1 LLSLLDG
8 VLINTLMDSL
18 KKISKL
24 LNMSN
29 AEKDWFR
36 YYGITERRKDS
47 LLRDHTHPNS
57 IFNSNSETSLTL
69 FLLGNIDRWSQ
80 TSIGIETPRDKNSRW
95 NLSFFEKLVECD
107 EELTGFLKENSVW
120 NSSRI
125 SDILG
130 LSNFDMKKNI
140 ILFEL
145 ELFNQVLHLG
155 NRNSR
160 DNISFL
166 DISESGKWI
175 QYDAVMILPKAK
187 RFVFFESKFKS
198 DVSTKSQNYSRI
210 NQMIKGLEAAHLI
223 TEYEKS
229 PYQDWDFRYVIICP
243 KLLDDY
249 GLTRYN
255 KTADSIGKYL
265 VKYNDL
271 LNNRYNGS
279 VNHECYPELFESFIK
294 ETPEKISKLYWKD
307 LGELLMDENQHFFA
321 DYFRELRKAD
331 FDPNRIAHLK
341 KKLKGAGIRFND
353 KK

>member
-1 LLSLLDG
+1 
-8 VLINTLMDSL
+8 MDSL

-24 LNMSN
+24 LNISN
-29 AEKDWFR
+29 VEKDWFR
-36 YYGITERRKDS
+36 YYGITEKRKDS

-69 FLLGNIDRWSQ
+69 FLLGNIDGWSQ
-80 TSIGIETPRDKNSRW
+80 PSIGIEPARDKNSRW
-95 NLSFFEKLVECD
+95 NLSFFEKLVDCD
-107 EELTGFLKENSVW
+107 GGPAEFVKENSVW
-120 NSSRI
+120 DSSRI
-125 SDILG
+125 SDIVG
-130 LSNFDMKKNI
+130 LSNFDLKKNI
-140 ILFEL
+140 LLFEL

-198 DVSTKSQNYSRI
+198 DVSIKSQNYSRI

-249 GLTRYN
+249 SLTRYN
-255 KTADSIGKYL
+255 KTADTIGKYL
-265 VKYNDL
+265 ADYNDL
-271 LNNRYNGS
+271 LNDRYHDSMND
-279 VNHECYPELFESFIK
+279 ECYPKLFESFIK

-307 LGELLMDENQHFFA
+307 LGKSLKDENQNFFA
-321 DYFRELRKAD
+321 DYFRELDRAG
-331 FDPNRIAHLK
+331 FDKNKVKGLK
-341 KKLKGAGIRFND
+341 KKFKGAGIHFDD
-353 KK
+353 KN

>member
-1 LLSLLDG
+1 
-8 VLINTLMDSL
+8 MDNL

-29 AEKDWFR
+29 VEKDWFR

-69 FLLGNIDRWSQ
+69 FLLGNIDGWSQ
-80 TSIGIETPRDKNSRW
+80 PSIGIEPARDKNSRW

-107 EELTGFLKENSVW
+107 GELSGTMKENSVW
-120 NSSRI
+120 DSSRI
-125 SDILG
+125 SDILD
-130 LSNFDMKKNI
+130 LSNFDLKKNI
-140 ILFEL
+140 LLFEL
-145 ELFNQVLHLG
+145 ELFNKALHLG

-166 DISESGKWI
+166 DISRSGKWI

-187 RFVFFESKFKS
+187 SFIFFESKFKS

-210 NQMIKGLEAAHLI
+210 NQMMKGLEAAHLI
-223 TEYEKS
+223 TEYQKS

-249 GLTRYN
+249 RLTRYN
-255 KTADSIGKYL
+255 KTADSIRKYL

-271 LNNRYNGS
+271 LNKRYKDS
-279 VNHECYPELFESFIK
+279 VNKKCYPDLFESFIK

-307 LGELLMDENQHFFA
+307 LGRLLMDENKNFF
-321 DYFRELRKAD
+321 
-331 FDPNRIAHLK
+331 
-341 KKLKGAGIRFND
+341 
-353 KK
+353 